1 MTIWGL
7 LLLAALVMK
16 LWPETGCARWLHA
29 TLIERPLAFVSS
41 IRRAHFIFLIVGLAL
56 MYSFAQIGM
65 PHLAFAA
72 AVDMSAYVDAMI
84 TVWTV
89 AALSRARGN
98 LTALRARLG
107 GPVRVLRMARPRARR
122 SAARRTA
129 GKPSNDDEGH
139 GGFAGAFA
147 LAA

>member
-16 LWPETGCARWLHA
+16 LWPETGCARWLHE
-29 TLIERPLAFVSS
+29 TMIERPLAFISG
-41 IRRAHFIFLIVGLAL
+41 IRRAHFIFLIVGFAL

-65 PHLAFAA
+65 PHLAMAA

-89 AALSRARGN
+89 AALTRARGSWG
-98 LTALRARLG
+98 AMRARFG
-107 GPVRVLRMARPRARR
+107 WPARVLRMARPRARR
-122 SAARRTA
+122 SAVRPAR
-129 GKPSNDDEGH
+129 KPSNDDDGH
-139 GGFAGAFA
+139 GAFAGAFA

>member
-1 MTIWGL
+1 MMLWGL

-16 LWPETGCARWLHA
+16 FWPETGCARWLHA

-41 IRRAHFIFLIVGLAL
+41 IRRVHFIFLVVGFAL
-56 MYSFAQIGM
+56 MYSFAQMGM

-98 LTALRARLG
+98 MAALRARFGL
-107 GPVRVLRMARPRARR
+107 PVRLLRLARPRARR
-122 SAARRTA
+122 NAVRTA
-129 GKPSNDDEGH
+129 RKPSNDDEGH
-139 GGFAGAFA
+139 GAFGGAFA